1 MSIHKLKLILGQI
14 NPTVGDIQGN
24 AEKIIHVIAEHSKD
38 VDMLVFPEMVLTG
51 YPPQD
56 LLFESAFIKATE
68 RALLKIAKSVSECT
82 TILGTIRRV
91 SGKLYNTA
99 VIIHANGGIDYRD
112 KILLPTYDVFDEA
125 RYFTPASSA
134 NPVEVMIGG
143 SPVLV
148 GVQICEDLWDEK
160 YPQKV
165 SQDLVEKGAS
175 IMVNIS
181 ASPFC
186 VDRCKERIQTVQEKV
201 EEFKIPFLYCNLVGA
216 QDELVFDGQSFAM
229 SASGGIIAIGKS
241 FDEDLLLVDFD
252 NTRADPI
259 NETCEDEQIYN
270 ALTLGLKDYFNKTGY
285 SIGIIGL
292 SGGIDSALTCAI
304 AVNGLGAENVIGVAM
319 PSQFSSNHSVS
330 DAELL
335 AKNLGINFHTI
346 PIKQINEQFLNDLD
360 LIFSGTKSGL
370 AEENL
375 QARIR
380 GNLLMAIAN
389 KKNALV
395 LNTGNKTESAL
406 GYCTMYG
413 DMCGA
418 LAVINDLNKS
428 QVYSVC
434 RWINK
439 CYGKEIIPEGT
450 LTKLPSAELGPNQ
463 VDPFDYQVVSPLVD
477 TIVTDDL
484 HSTGLAKAGFDPE
497 LSIEI
502 LRKVR
507 YSEYKRR
514 QAAPGIRISK
524 KAFGIG
530 RRYPI
535 VNGYTE

>member
-1 MSIHKLKLILGQI
+1 MKFALAQI
-14 NPTVGDIQGN
+14 NPTVGDVQGN
-24 AEKIIHVIAEHSKD
+24 AQKIIQIIAKHGKD
-38 VDMLVFPEMVLTG
+38 VDVLIFPEMVLTG

-68 RALLKIAKSVSECT
+68 AALLKIAESVSECT
-82 TILGTIRRV
+82 VIVGSVREENGELF
-91 SGKLYNTA
+91 NTA
-99 VIIHANGGIDYRD
+99 AVIHANGKIDYRD

-125 RYFTPASSA
+125 RYFTSA
-134 NPVEVMIGG
+134 TCVEPVQIMVSGK
-143 SPVLV
+143 PVSV
-148 GVQICEDLWDEK
+148 GVQICEDLWDDE
-160 YPQKV
+160 YSQKV
-165 SQDLVEKGAS
+165 TQQLAEKGAS
-175 IMVNIS
+175 VMVNIS

-186 VDRCKERIQTVQEKV
+186 LDRHKERIQEVQAKV
-201 EEFKIPFLYCNLVGA
+201 GEFKIPFLYCNLVGA

-229 SASGGIIAIGKS
+229 NSSGEIVAFGKS
-241 FDEDLLLVDFD
+241 FAEDIIFVDIEDSQAVLVSD
-252 NTRADPI
+252 A
-259 NETCEDEQIYN
+259 CEEEQIYN
-270 ALTLGLKDYFNKTGY
+270 ALTLGLKDYFNKTGH
-285 SIGIIGL
+285 SKGIIGL

-304 AVNGLGAENVIGVAM
+304 AANGLGAENVIGVAM
-319 PSQFSSNHSVS
+319 PSQFSSDHSIS

-335 AKNLGINFHTI
+335 ANNLGINFETI
-346 PIKQINEQFLNDLD
+346 PIQKLNAQFLNDLD
-360 LIFSGTKSGL
+360 SIFSGIESGL

-418 LAVINDLNKS
+418 LAVISDLNKS

-434 RWINK
+434 RWINEHF
-439 CYGKEIIPEGT
+439 GKEVIPEGT
-450 LTKLPSAELGPNQ
+450 LTKPPSAELSPNQ
-463 VDPFDYQVVSPLVD
+463 VDPFDYDVVSPLVD
-477 TIVTDDL
+477 AIVTDDL
-484 HSTGLAKAGFDPE
+484 HPVGLANAGFDPE
-497 LSIEI
+497 LATEMM
-502 LRKVR
+502 RKVR

-514 QAAPGIRISK
+514 QAPPGIRISK
-524 KAFGIG
+524 KAFGVG

>member
-1 MSIHKLKLILGQI
+1 MTFSLAQI
-14 NPTVGDIQGN
+14 NPTVGDINGN
-24 AEKIIHVIAEHSKD
+24 AQKIIQIIAEHGKD
-38 VDMLVFPEMVLTG
+38 VDVLIFPEMVLTG

-56 LLFESAFIKATE
+56 LLFESAFIKDTE
-68 RALLKIAKSVSECT
+68 AALLKIAESVSECT
-82 TILGTIRRV
+82 VIVGSVREENGELF
-91 SGKLYNTA
+91 NA
-99 VIIHANGGIDYRD
+99 AAIIHADGKIDYRD

-125 RYFTPASSA
+125 RYFTSA
-134 NPVEVMIGG
+134 KRIEPVQVMVSGE
-143 SPVLV
+143 PVSI
-148 GVQICEDLWDEK
+148 GVQICEDLWDDE

-165 SQDLVEKGAS
+165 TLGLIKKGATL
-175 IMVNIS
+175 MVNIS

-186 VDRCKERIQTVQEKV
+186 VDRYKERIQAVQAKV
-201 EEFKIPFLYCNLVGA
+201 GEYEIPFLYCNLVGA

-229 SASGGIIAIGKS
+229 NAFGEIIATGKLFS
-241 FDEDLLLVDFD
+241 TDVIFVDFENASSISVPD
-252 NTRADPI
+252 
-259 NETCEDEQIYN
+259 TCEDEQIYN
-270 ALTLGLKDYFNKTGY
+270 ALTLGLKDYFNKTGHY
-285 SIGIIGL
+285 KAIIGL

-319 PSQFSSNHSVS
+319 PSQFSSDHSIS

-335 AKNLGINFHTI
+335 AKNLGIYFQTI
-346 PIKQINEQFLNDLD
+346 PIQKLNTQFLDDLSP
-360 LIFSGTKSGL
+360 IFSGTESGL

-389 KKNALV
+389 KKNSLV

-418 LAVINDLNKS
+418 LAVISDLNKS

-434 RWINK
+434 QWINEH
-439 CYGKEIIPEGT
+439 YGKEIIPEGT
-450 LTKLPSAELGPNQ
+450 LTKPPSAELSPNQ
-463 VDPFDYQVVSPLVD
+463 VDPFDYDVVSPLVD
-477 TIVTDDL
+477 AIVTDGL
-484 HSTGLAKAGFDPE
+484 HSTGLVNAGFDSVLATE
-497 LSIEI
+497 MM
-502 LRKVR
+502 RKVR